1 MGNSLKKI
9 AVSCRKI
16 NIRSKCCMS
25 KTIDNHTEKN
35 IDNHID
41 NHITNII
48 YECHNCKILSN
59 KPIEV
64 PLD

>member
-9 AVSCRKI
+9 AISCRKI
-16 NIRSKCCMS
+16 NVRSKCCVS
-25 KTIDNHTEKN
+25 KTVDNHVEKN
-35 IDNHID
+35 ID

-48 YECHNCKILSN
+48 YECHNCKTLSE